1 MCGTCIFRYGPGSSI
16 TLAFDKDTDTPSA
29 DTKAQVD
36 QLVTFS
42 GPIGRNYT
50 ATWPSRRQMRI
61 SIIDSDGHAN
71 YHDGG
76 FVATLALA
84 PQSTH
89 NGDGDVEEV
98 VDGTLIVGLCCFD
111 EYCLVGCLLLE
122 PLVRFT
128 CQPRLAGT
136 SMCTTSDTHIRKT
149 CN

>member
-1 MCGTCIFRYGPGSSI
+1 MFRYGPGSSI
-16 TLAFDKDTDTPSA
+16 TLAFDKDTDTPSV

-42 GPIGRNYT
+42 GSIGRNYT
-50 ATWPSRRQMRI
+50 ATWPSRRQIRI

-89 NGDGDVEEV
+89 DDGDVVDEV
-98 VDGTLIVGLCCFD
+98 VDGTLIVGLCYFD

-122 PLVRFT
+122 PHLRFT
-128 CQPRLAGT
+128 CQARLAEVPPYN
-136 SMCTTSDTHIRKT
+136 ILK
-149 CN
+149 